1 MDKPTIEDLESQ
13 LKFYKDREASI
24 CKAVGGVSD
33 NGQYRADVIEH
44 LTMLYKEHAL
54 MKDYIR
60 AFLTEGETVEK
71 AIEYP
76 FSAPQTSWTP
86 AVLHGFLVI
95 ARRLISRIH
104 L

>member
-1 MDKPTIEDLESQ
+1 MDSKPALSIENLQAQ
-13 LKFYKDREASI
+13 LRFYKDREASI

-60 AFLTEGETVEK
+60 NFLTEGDIVATT
-71 AIEYP
+71 
-76 FSAPQTSWTP
+76 SASFLP
-86 AVLHGFLVI
+86 GFLVV
-95 ARRLISRIH
+95 ARRLIARIH

>member
-1 MDKPTIEDLESQ
+1 MDIKNASAIEDLENQ

-33 NGQYRADVIEH
+33 RGQYRTDVIEH
-44 LTMLYKEHAL
+44 LEMLYKEHGL

-60 AFLTEGETVEK
+60 AFLIEGETVERS
-71 AIEYP
+71 AIMAGTNAP
-76 FSAPQTSWTP
+76 FLP
-86 AVLHGFLVI
+86 GFLVI